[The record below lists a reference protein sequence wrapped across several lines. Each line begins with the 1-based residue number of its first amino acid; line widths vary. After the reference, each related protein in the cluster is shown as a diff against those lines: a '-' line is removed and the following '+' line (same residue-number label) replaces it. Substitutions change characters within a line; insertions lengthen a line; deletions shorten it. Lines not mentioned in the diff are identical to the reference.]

1 MKIQIF
7 SALLFVLYIPLWGQS
22 IPVPENY
29 VIIDSVEGDLD
40 KDGIKEM
47 VAAFDT
53 RKPIEEFDN
62 IPRELHI
69 YKKKSNKWILWKK
82 SEQALYGSRDGGM
95 MGDPFDKI
103 EITNGVLLISQA
115 GGSSWK
121 WNVTD
126 KYRYQNG
133 EFYLIGYSNIFG
145 KPCEYWTEIDFNLN
159 TGKLFAGKE
168 YEDCQGDE
176 PKTIKKENETIWKK
190 GIKISLQ
197 QRNNKEIKFT
207 TPRYRHEIYIAE
219 NNE

>member
-69 YKKKSNKWILWKK
+69 YKKKSNKWIK
-82 SEQALYGSRDGGM
+82 SKLR
-95 MGDPFDKI
+95 MG
-103 EITNGVLLISQA
+103 
-115 GGSSWK
+115 
-121 WNVTD
+121 
-126 KYRYQNG
+126 YY
-133 EFYLIGYSNIFG
+133 
-145 KPCEYWTEIDFNLN
+145 
-159 TGKLFAGKE
+159 
-168 YEDCQGDE
+168 
-176 PKTIKKENETIWKK
+176 
-190 GIKISLQ
+190 
-197 QRNNKEIKFT
+197 
-207 TPRYRHEIYIAE
+207 
-219 NNE
+219 